1 MSSRLPLFLQ
11 LLAGAQLLRAQL
23 QHVAPVSSTAGVEA
37 ATADVEPGAV
47 CACVVVAGGAARA
60 ELDEREGADDE
71 KRARREVAASETA
84 EEGEGEVGEVVTAVV
99 AIAGGEVD

>member
-1 MSSRLPLFLQ
+1 
-11 LLAGAQLLRAQL
+11 
-23 QHVAPVSSTAGVEA
+23 
-37 ATADVEPGAV
+37 
-47 CACVVVAGGAARA
+47 VVAGGAARA